1 MKILITGG
9 TGFVGRVLVE
19 KLFLRGHQV
28 VVLSRSARR
37 AAAGMPVPCELHQWE
52 SLEER
57 VPPEALQGVEA
68 VVNLLGENIAAK
80 RWTSAQKKKILQSR
94 VKGTENLVQSIRQNG
109 PNVRVVVTTSAIGI
123 YPVGRDDELD
133 ESTPLAGGEF
143 LPAVCKRWE
152 EALEPLGSLRRAVI
166 RVGVVLG
173 AGGGVLGKLL
183 PLFRLGLG
191 GAIGRG
197 ERFMSWIHVKDLA
210 DLYAMAIEDESFSGV
225 YNGVASYVS
234 NGKFV
239 QALGKTLFRPALLPV
254 PPLALKMLLGEMS
267 CLMLDSQKVVSA
279 RLLNSPFVWQFPAI
293 ESALADICR
302 RGARAKR

>member
-1 MKILITGG
+1 M
-9 TGFVGRVLVE
+9 LVE

-37 AAAGMPVPCELHQWE
+37 AAASMPVPCELHQWK
-52 SLEER
+52 SLEQR

-80 RWTSAQKKKILQSR
+80 RWTRAQKKKILQSR
-94 VKGTENLVQSIRQNG
+94 VKGTENLVQSIRQSG
-109 PNVRVVVTTSAIGI
+109 PKVRVVVTTSAIGI
-123 YPVGRDDELD
+123 YPVGRGDELD
-133 ESTPLAGGEF
+133 ESTPLAEGEF
-143 LPAVCKRWE
+143 LPAVCKSWE
-152 EALEPLGSLRRAVI
+152 EALGPLQSLRRVVI

-173 AGGGVLGKLL
+173 VGGGVLGKLL

-234 NGKFV
+234 NGKFT
-239 QALGKTLFRPALLPV
+239 QALGKTLLRPAVLPV

-279 RLLNSPFVWQFPAI
+279 RLLNSPFVWQFPVI